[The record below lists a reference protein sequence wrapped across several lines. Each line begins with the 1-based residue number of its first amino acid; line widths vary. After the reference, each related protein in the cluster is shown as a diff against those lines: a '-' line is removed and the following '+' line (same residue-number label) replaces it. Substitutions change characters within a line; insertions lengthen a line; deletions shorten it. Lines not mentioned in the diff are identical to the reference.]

1 MSRLHSF
8 LQACIFTIFIIMAV
22 SALCL
27 GYVWRDGMLG
37 PFQTQD
43 ALNDLFA
50 TLGPWAIMI
59 DLCIFTPLLWWIGRS
74 TFFKPKPPEIIKGL
88 MLDKPLPPIPP
99 PDATRP
105 VFLAPPYDTTT
116 DSSIWDEM
124 KMK

>member
-8 LQACIFTIFIIMAV
+8 IQACIFTIFIITAV

-27 GYVWRDGMLG
+27 GYVWREGMLG
-37 PFQTQD
+37 PAQTQT

-50 TLGPWAIMI
+50 ILGPWAIMI
-59 DLCIFTPLLWWIGRS
+59 DVCIFTPILWWIGRS
-74 TFFKPKPPEIIKGL
+74 TLFKPKHPKIIKGL

-105 VFLAPPYDTTT
+105 VFLPPPYDTTP
-116 DSSIWDEM
+116 DMSIWDEM
-124 KMK
+124 QMK